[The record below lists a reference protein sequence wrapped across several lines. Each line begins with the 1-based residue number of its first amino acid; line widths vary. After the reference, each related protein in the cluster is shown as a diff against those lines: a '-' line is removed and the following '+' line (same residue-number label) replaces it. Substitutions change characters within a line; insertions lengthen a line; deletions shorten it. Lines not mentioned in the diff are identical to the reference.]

1 MSVSPEVE
9 LTASDLKV
17 GLGGSTTLLCN
28 VTRTNP
34 GITGVYV
41 WRNEN
46 TGTFLSEQS
55 DNLQVTLSTANDFGT
70 YSCTVTNSA
79 GEVGTG
85 NLTITQGCKFTT
97 SNHSSNH

>member
-1 MSVSPEVE
+1 MAVAPEVE
-9 LTASDLKV
+9 VAASHLKV
-17 GLGGSTTLLCN
+17 SLGGSTTLSCN

-34 GITGVYV
+34 GIAGAYI

-46 TGTFLSEQS
+46 AGTTLFEQS
-55 DNLQVTLSTANDFGT
+55 NNLMVTFSTVNNFGT

-85 NLTITQGCKFTT
+85 NVTITQGCKFTT
-97 SNHSSNH
+97 